1 MIRLVGVLVDACG
14 WVALMDAGLN
24 LDDAMSGVVG
34 QADLKLLE
42 CVHLE
47 LSQLSQSRRGFLLSL
62 LESRCEMISD
72 LNDLSHPDEML
83 MSWSGWRGWPVLTV
97 DRVLKER
104 LVSSGGSYIEVTSS
118 RFLRLVE
125 A

>member
-1 MIRLVGVLVDACG
+1 LVGVLVDACG
-14 WVALMDAGLN
+14 WVALIDAELN

-47 LSQLSQSRRGFLLSL
+47 LSQLSQTRRGFLLSL

-72 LNDLSHPDEML
+72 LDGFSHPDEML
-83 MSWSGWRGWPVLTV
+83 IALSSSRGWPVLTV
-97 DRVLKER
+97 DRVLKEK
-104 LVSSGGSYIEVTSS
+104 LVSSGGSYIEVTSG

-125 A
+125 T

>member
-1 MIRLVGVLVDACG
+1 MVGVLVDACG
-14 WVALMDAGLN
+14 WVALMDAELN

-34 QADLKLLE
+34 KADLKLLE

-47 LSQLSQSRRGFLLSL
+47 LSQLSQSRKGFLLSL

-72 LNDLSHPDEML
+72 LDGLSHPDEML
-83 MSWSGWRGWPVLTV
+83 IALSGSRGWPVLTV
-97 DRVLKER
+97 DRFLKES
-104 LVSSGGSYIEVTSS
+104 LISSGGSYIEVTSG

-125 A
+125 V

>member
-1 MIRLVGVLVDACG
+1 
-14 WVALMDAGLN
+14 MDAALN

-47 LSQLSQSRRGFLLSL
+47 LSQLSQTRRGFLLSL

-72 LNDLSHPDEML
+72 LDGFSHPDEML
-83 MSWSGWRGWPVLTV
+83 IALSGSRGWPVLTV
-97 DRVLKER
+97 DRVLKEK
-104 LVSSGGSYIEVTSS
+104 LVSSGGSYIEVTSG

-125 A
+125 T

>member
-1 MIRLVGVLVDACG
+1 MVGVLVDACG
-14 WVALMDAGLN
+14 WVALMDADLN

-47 LSQLSQSRRGFLLSL
+47 LSQLSQSRKGFLLSL

-72 LNDLSHPDEML
+72 LDGLSHPDEML
-83 MSWSGWRGWPVLTV
+83 IALSGSRGCPVLTV
-97 DRVLKER
+97 DRVLKES
-104 LVSSGGSYIEVTSS
+104 LVSSGGSYIEVTSG

-125 A
+125 T

>member
-1 MIRLVGVLVDACG
+1 MVGVLVDACG
-14 WVALMDAGLN
+14 WVALIDAELN

-47 LSQLSQSRRGFLLSL
+47 LSQLSQTRRGFLLSL

-72 LNDLSHPDEML
+72 LDGFSHPDEML
-83 MSWSGWRGWPVLTV
+83 IALSSSRGWPVLTV
-97 DRVLKER
+97 DRVLKEK
-104 LVSSGGSYIEVTSS
+104 LVSSGGSYIEVTSG

-125 A
+125 T

>member
-1 MIRLVGVLVDACG
+1 MVGVLVDACG

-47 LSQLSQSRRGFLLSL
+47 LLQLSQSRRGFLLSL

-83 MSWSGWRGWPVLTV
+83 ISLSGLRGWPVLTV

>member
-1 MIRLVGVLVDACG
+1 MVGVLVDACG
-14 WVALMDAGLN
+14 WVALMDAELN

-34 QADLKLLE
+34 KADLKLLE

-47 LSQLSQSRRGFLLSL
+47 LSQLSQSRKGFLLSL
-62 LESRCEMISD
+62 LESRCEMISALD
-72 LNDLSHPDEML
+72 GLSHPDEML
-83 MSWSGWRGWPVLTV
+83 IALSGSRGWPVLTV
-97 DRVLKER
+97 ARVLKES
-104 LVSSGGSYIEVTSS
+104 LVSSGGSYIEVTSG

>member
-1 MIRLVGVLVDACG
+1 
-14 WVALMDAGLN
+14 MDADLN

-47 LSQLSQSRRGFLLSL
+47 LSQLSQSRKGFLLSL

-72 LNDLSHPDEML
+72 LDGLYHPDEML
-83 MSWSGWRGWPVLTV
+83 IALSSSRGWPVLTV
-97 DRVLKER
+97 DRVLKES
-104 LVSSGGSYIEVTSS
+104 LVSSGGSYIEVTSG

>member
-1 MIRLVGVLVDACG
+1 MVGVLVDACG
-14 WVALMDAGLN
+14 WVALMDADLN

-47 LSQLSQSRRGFLLSL
+47 LSQLSQSRKGFLLSL

-72 LNDLSHPDEML
+72 LDGLAHPDEML
-83 MSWSGWRGWPVLTV
+83 IALSGSRGWPVLTV
-97 DRVLKER
+97 DRVLKES
-104 LVSSGGSYIEVTSS
+104 LVSSGGSYIEVTSG

>member
-1 MIRLVGVLVDACG
+1 MVGVLVDACG
-14 WVALMDAGLN
+14 WVALMDADLN

-47 LSQLSQSRRGFLLSL
+47 LSKLSQSRKGFLLSL

-72 LNDLSHPDEML
+72 LDGLYHPDEML
-83 MSWSGWRGWPVLTV
+83 IALSGSRGWPVLTV
-97 DRVLKER
+97 DRVLKES
-104 LVSSGGSYIEVTSS
+104 LVSSGGSYIEVTSG

>member
-1 MIRLVGVLVDACG
+1 MVGVLVDACG
-14 WVALMDAGLN
+14 WVALMDAELN

-34 QADLKLLE
+34 KADLKLLE

-47 LSQLSQSRRGFLLSL
+47 LSQLSQSRKGFLLSL

-72 LNDLSHPDEML
+72 LDGLSHPDEML
-83 MSWSGWRGWPVLTV
+83 IELSGSRGWPVLTV
-97 DRVLKER
+97 DRVLKES
-104 LVSSGGSYIEVTSS
+104 LVSSGGSYIEVTSG

-125 A
+125 T

>member
-1 MIRLVGVLVDACG
+1 MVGVLVAACG
-14 WVALMDAGLN
+14 GVALMDAELN

-34 QADLKLLE
+34 KADLKLLE

-47 LSQLSQSRRGFLLSL
+47 LSQLSQSRKGFLLSL

-72 LNDLSHPDEML
+72 LDGLSHPDEML
-83 MSWSGWRGWPVLTV
+83 IELSGSRGWPVLTV
-97 DRVLKER
+97 DRVLKES
-104 LVSSGGSYIEVTSS
+104 LVSSGGSYIEVTSG

>member
-1 MIRLVGVLVDACG
+1 MVGVLVDACG
-14 WVALMDAGLN
+14 WIALMDAELN

-47 LSQLSQSRRGFLLSL
+47 LLQLSQSRRGFLLSL

-83 MSWSGWRGWPVLTV
+83 ISLSGLRGWPVLTV

>member
-1 MIRLVGVLVDACG
+1 MVGVLVDACG
-14 WVALMDAGLN
+14 WVALMDAELT

-47 LSQLSQSRRGFLLSL
+47 LSQLSQTRRGFLLSL

-72 LNDLSHPDEML
+72 LDGFSHPDEML
-83 MSWSGWRGWPVLTV
+83 IALSSSRGWPVLTV
-97 DRVLKER
+97 DRVLKEK
-104 LVSSGGSYIEVTSS
+104 LVSSGGSYIEVTSG

-125 A
+125 T

>member
-1 MIRLVGVLVDACG
+1 MVGVLVDACG

-47 LSQLSQSRRGFLLSL
+47 LLQLSQSRRGFLLSL

-83 MSWSGWRGWPVLTV
+83 ISLSGLRGWPVLTV

-104 LVSSGGSYIEVTSS
+104 LVSSGGGSYIEVTSS

>member
-1 MIRLVGVLVDACG
+1 MVGVLVDACG
-14 WVALMDAGLN
+14 WVALMDADLN

-47 LSQLSQSRRGFLLSL
+47 LSQLSQSRKGFLLSL

-72 LNDLSHPDEML
+72 LDGLAHPDEML
-83 MSWSGWRGWPVLTV
+83 IALSSSRGWPVLTV
-97 DRVLKER
+97 DRVLKES
-104 LVSSGGSYIEVTSS
+104 LVSSGGSYIEVTSG

>member
-1 MIRLVGVLVDACG
+1 MVGVLVDACG
-14 WVALMDAGLN
+14 WVALMDAELN

-47 LSQLSQSRRGFLLSL
+47 LSQLSQSRKGFLLSL

-72 LNDLSHPDEML
+72 QDGLSHPDEML
-83 MSWSGWRGWPVLTV
+83 IALSSSRGWPVLTV
-97 DRVLKER
+97 DRFLKES
-104 LVSSGGSYIEVTSS
+104 LVSSGGSYIEVTSG